1 MEKKGDVLPM
11 ASKKVNQVNLKGIFD
26 MDVMEITEQTKEA
39 EFVYDFKEILSDFNG
54 KNVSITIKEENELPI
69 KE

>member
-1 MEKKGDVLPM
+1 M

-26 MDVMEITEQTKEA
+26 MDVMEITEQTKED
-39 EFVYDFKEILSDFNG
+39 EFVYDFKEILSDFNS
-54 KNVSITIKEENELPI
+54 KTVTISIKEENELPI

>member
-1 MEKKGDVLPM
+1 M

-26 MDVMEITEQTKEA
+26 MDVMEVTEQTKET
-39 EFVYDFKEILSDFNG
+39 ELVYDFKEILSDFNG
-54 KNVSITIKEENELPI
+54 KTVSITIKEENELPI